1 MKKKAAL
8 THTTACLQ
16 SSGWPTGLLPSFIIR
31 IDDRDDPS
39 YWLTVLAR
47 HGARLSD
54 LDHLLRDVWM
64 ESGTEPRAFTIEKRA
79 SPSAEKGMEIPLVNL
94 LEQGS
99 SFSYEYGMYIR
110 TNLRLRALGTTPLM
124 PPEGP
129 ACLIAQ
135 NKPSFPKCSVCGADA
150 ECIASVTGKDEDA
163 DHYCLTC
170 LMDLDEA
177 AVQLIENSPRKSVC
191 ATHENLLEMIQWYPP
206 GWEIPDLVSPEMLI
220 FMMSA
225 GDSDNEEEET
235 FPDTLLMGEDEVDDM
250 ITTVFAD
257 IGEEFSG
264 FLDEEMTA
272 YGEDMAALS
281 GEIAMGFCT
290 LLYILH
296 DKTCDA
302 WDAPLVRT
310 CLLHEFPMSPTIT
323 AAWHDHT
330 VPILCRFLAHIEKCG
345 RISNA
350 AELTREL
357 QDAEPLYQE
366 CIARPNGTQEPSD
379 ILMERAKPRD
389 ADEDAFQS
397 ICREIVGELQSTA
410 QNGSPEDCLKMLEGI
425 FGVSLDALREDA
437 ARYKMIAGR
446 CDDFCTRLGSE
457 DIPERCREMIFSLTA
472 HPDRPLLR
480 GDDLLWS
487 AAIVYAACREE
498 KILGKAKGGSPL
510 AREISDHFNRDLS
523 SVRSKVTVLR
533 KRLSECPDEE
543 FSFPI

>member
-1 MKKKAAL
+1 MNL
-8 THTTACLQ
+8 N
-16 SSGWPTGLLPSFIIR
+16 
-31 IDDRDDPS
+31 
-39 YWLTVLAR
+39 
-47 HGARLSD
+47 
-54 LDHLLRDVWM
+54 
-64 ESGTEPRAFTIEKRA
+64 EA
-79 SPSAEKGMEIPLVNL
+79 S
-94 LEQGS
+94 
-99 SFSYEYGMYIR
+99 
-110 TNLRLRALGTTPLM
+110 
-124 PPEGP
+124 
-129 ACLIAQ
+129 
-135 NKPSFPKCSVCGADA
+135 
-150 ECIASVTGKDEDA
+150 
-163 DHYCLTC
+163 
-170 LMDLDEA
+170 
-177 AVQLIENSPRKSVC
+177 VQLIENSPRKSVC
-191 ATHENLLEMIQWYPP
+191 VTHENLQEMIRWYPP

-225 GDSDNEEEET
+225 GDSDEEEDDEGT
-235 FPDTLLMGEDEVDDM
+235 FPDTFLMGEDEVDDM

-272 YGEDMAALS
+272 YGEDMAELS

-330 VPILCRFLAHIEKCG
+330 VPILCRFLTHMETCG
-345 RISNA
+345 RVSNA

-357 QDAEPLYQE
+357 QEAEPLYQE
-366 CIARPNGTQEPSD
+366 CIGGPKDTQDTSD
-379 ILMERAKPRD
+379 ILMERAMPTG
-389 ADEDAFQS
+389 ANEDAFHS
-397 ICREIVGELQSTA
+397 ICREIVAELQSTA
-410 QNGSPEDCLKMLEGI
+410 QNGSPEDCLDMLEGI

-437 ARYKMIAGR
+437 VRYKMIAGR
-446 CDDFCTRLGSE
+446 CDDFCTRLENE
-457 DIPERCREMIFSLTA
+457 DITERCREMIVSLA
-472 HPDRPLLR
+472 GHPDTPLLR

-510 AREISDHFNRDLS
+510 AREICDHFTRDLA

-533 KRLSECPDEE
+533 KRLAECPEDE
-543 FSFPI
+543 FPFTV